1 MKGKTSS
8 SSFGLINKIKM
19 DVFVFDN
26 NEDYYCYVEAVNM
39 WVEHLEVRS
48 CDFVGKE
55 GVVHEQVEEWSSSDQ
70 EFLSKE

>member
-1 MKGKTSS
+1 
-8 SSFGLINKIKM
+8 M

-55 GVVHEQVEEWSSSDQ
+55 GVVHEQVEEWSSSD
-70 EFLSKE
+70 